1 MTRQGMAWHGTA
13 WRGEAGM
20 DIDKLIEEA
29 RARIYAYINRVIAQ
43 KLRRLRE
50 KQQ

>member
-1 MTRQGMAWHGTA
+1 MT
-13 WRGEAGM
+13 WRGATRTGVAGM

-43 KLRRLRE
+43 KLRRQRE
-50 KQQ
+50 KK

>member
-1 MTRQGMAWHGTA
+1 MAR
-13 WRGEAGM
+13 RGGVWYGAAGM